1 MKGRAAL
8 ITLLAAES
16 ISAIGSKMSFLAVP
30 WLVLVTTGSPTK
42 MGLVGLFQ
50 TLPYVLAG
58 IFATPLVDRVGM
70 RTVSILN
77 DAACAV
83 LIAAIALFARYD
95 FLVLL
100 GLAALVGSVT
110 GVGDRAKRMLL
121 QPLSDMSGT
130 PMARVVAITSSTT
143 RINTVLGVA
152 AGGFVIAWIGPI
164 GALWVDSA
172 SYVFCALSVLALVH
186 IPASHRDAKPER
198 EPYLQSL
205 RAGYAFLKE
214 DKLLPRIVRMM
225 FVTNLFNQA
234 AAVVL
239 IPLWVLQHFRSPIAL
254 GWVSGAVALGG
265 ILGNL
270 ALIGLVTKLPR
281 YVSFVI
287 GYLLAGGPRFLVLG
301 LTGDLKTVLVVS
313 FLSGVAS
320 STINPAYGSLLF
332 ERVPRAM
339 QARVFGLTGAMVF
352 GGIPLGGLVGAW
364 FVESLGLQGGLVLAG
379 VLFCAITLSPIFGYR
394 IWRRM
399 DDTAPGAAGQ
409 SDIVDS
415 VAFLVHRSLP
425 TAVTGALQKP
435 VSVSL
440 VYADREW
447 SAEFEGS
454 AYPVSPLA
462 ALQAVKVLD
471 LPRVYEAVEG
481 VQAADLAQDRAR
493 VEELRVGLA
502 ALNAVA
508 GLDGQRQGHPEGRA
522 GARGVRQLNAPTVG
536 LDDRVGDGQT

>member
-8 ITLLAAES
+8 ITLLSAES

-58 IFATPLVDRVGM
+58 IFATPMVDRVGM

-77 DAACAV
+77 DASCAV
-83 LIAAIALFARYD
+83 LIASIALFARYD

-152 AGGFVIAWIGPI
+152 VGGFVIAWIGPI

-172 SYVFCALSVLALVH
+172 SYVFCALSVLAMVH
-186 IPASHRDAKPER
+186 IPPMYQDRKPER
-198 EPYLQSL
+198 EPYFQSL
-205 RAGYAFLKE
+205 RTGYAFLKE
-214 DKLLPRIVRMM
+214 DRLLPRIVRMM

-234 AAVVL
+234 SAVVL
-239 IPLWVLQHFRSPIAL
+239 IPLWVMFHFGSPVAL

-287 GYLLAGGPRFLVLG
+287 GYLLGGAPRFLVLG
-301 LTGDLKTVLVVS
+301 LTGDLKIVLIVS
-313 FLSGVAS
+313 FLSGIAS

-332 ERVPRAM
+332 ERVPRTM
-339 QARVFGLTGAMVF
+339 QARVFGLTGAVVF

-364 FVESLGLQGGLVLAG
+364 FVEGLGLSGGLIMAG
-379 VLFCAITLSPIFGYR
+379 ALYFAITLSPIIGYR
-394 IWRRM
+394 VWRRM

-409 SDIVDS
+409 SDLVDS

-425 TAVTGALQKP
+425 VAVTGALQKP
-435 VSVSL
+435 VEVSL
-440 VYADREW
+440 AYDSREW
-447 SAEFEGS
+447 TVAFGGRTHR
-454 AYPVSPLA
+454 VTPLT

-471 LPRVYEAVEG
+471 LPPVYETVERI
-481 VQAADLAQDRAR
+481 QAADLARDRAR
-493 VEELRVGLA
+493 ADELRAMLMI
-502 ALNAVA
+502 
-508 GLDGQRQGHPEGRA
+508 LDRKW
-522 GARGVRQLNAPTVG
+522 
-536 LDDRVGDGQT
+536 